1 MLAITDRTTQNELLT
16 LLRENNVLST
26 ITQSLNTIDKSMQID
41 GEFKTWNQ
49 LIQIADKNMEF
60 LIQTF

>member
-26 ITQSLNTIDKSMQID
+26 ITQSLNTIDKSKQID